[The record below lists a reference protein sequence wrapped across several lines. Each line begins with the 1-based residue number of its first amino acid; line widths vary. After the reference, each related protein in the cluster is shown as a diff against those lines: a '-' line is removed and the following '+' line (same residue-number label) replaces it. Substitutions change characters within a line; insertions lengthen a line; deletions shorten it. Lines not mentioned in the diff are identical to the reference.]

1 MTNTVKNDCR
11 TKTQVRTDT
20 IEAICAL
27 QDAIGVLFPW
37 RLDYNENNVILSR
50 ETILALLQHIQKLK

>member
-11 TKTQVRTDT
+11 TNIQVRTDT
-20 IEAICAL
+20 IETICAL

-37 RLDYNENNVILSR
+37 RLDYNENNLILSR
-50 ETILALLQHIQKLK
+50 ETIIVLLQYIQKLK